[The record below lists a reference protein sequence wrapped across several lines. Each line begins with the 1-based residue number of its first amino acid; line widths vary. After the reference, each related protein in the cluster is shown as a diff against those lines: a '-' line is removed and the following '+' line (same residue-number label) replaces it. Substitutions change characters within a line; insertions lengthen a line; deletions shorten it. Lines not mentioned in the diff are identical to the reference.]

1 MPLYRRKHGR
11 KEPSSARRPLA
22 GLLCALF
29 LLCAAPVALAADS
42 LEELWAKQERLEVQK
57 EINDQRLEQ
66 LEQDSAEKE
75 IYREELNQR
84 VEDTQAEIDGL
95 RADIDSLNRE
105 LVRLQEKI
113 AGKQGQ
119 IEKNMDLL
127 KARIRALY
135 ITGEPSAVQVVLNSK
150 SLVDVAQKTQL
161 LRAVSQRDKQLIESL
176 NSQIKAIEGDLARIQ
191 QDKEALAQ
199 RKKSLEAKSR
209 ELLGLYR
216 EAQDLAADTQDQQWG
231 VQGIAAM
238 LESQMQE
245 NEDAIAQLEI
255 EIYGRRV
262 SGNEAGTGSFTWPMP
277 GYTTLTCNFGDGGH
291 RGIDIAG
298 ADIYGKPV
306 AAADSGTV
314 LYAGWNDSYGYC
326 VFIDHGNGYETR
338 YAHMSELAVETGDSL
353 EQSQVVGYVGST
365 GNSTGPHLHFEIIDN
380 GELQDPMGFF

>member
-1 MPLYRRKHGR
+1 MYRRKHGR
-11 KEPSSARRPLA
+11 KEPSPARRPLA
-22 GLLCALF
+22 GLLCMLL
-29 LLCAAPVALAADS
+29 LLCAAPVAFAADS
-42 LEELWAKQERLEVQK
+42 LEELWEKQERLEVQK

-66 LEQDSAEKE
+66 LEQDTAGKE

-84 VEDTQAEIDGL
+84 VEDVQAEIDGL
-95 RADIDSLNRE
+95 RVDIDSLNRE
-105 LVRLQEKI
+105 LAQLQDKI
-113 AGKQGQ
+113 AGKQAQ
-119 IEKNMDLL
+119 IERNMDVL

-150 SLVDVAQKTQL
+150 SLVDVTQKIQL
-161 LRAVSQRDKQLIESL
+161 LRAVTQRDKQLIQNL

-191 QDKEALAQ
+191 QDKEDLAQ
-199 RKKSLEAKSR
+199 RKKSLEAKSG
-209 ELLGLYR
+209 ELLELYR
-216 EAQDLAADTQDQQWG
+216 EAQDLAANAQDQQWG
-231 VQGIAAM
+231 VQGIGAM
-238 LESQMQE
+238 LEAQMQE
-245 NEDAIAQLEI
+245 NEDAIAQLEV

-262 SGNEAGTGSFTWPMP
+262 TGSAAGTGSFTWPMP

-291 RGIDIAG
+291 RGVDIAG
-298 ADIYGKPV
+298 GDIYGKPV
-306 AAADSGTV
+306 VAADGGTV

-365 GNSTGPHLHFEIIDN
+365 GNSTGPHLHFEVIDN